1 MDEPLMGVIAIFGCN
16 FAPRGWAFCSGQIV
30 PIAQN
35 TALFSLLGTTYGGNG
50 TSTFAYPDLRGRVPI
65 GQGQGPGLSPYVLG
79 EQSGI
84 ENVTI
89 LSAEMPAHNHG
100 LRVANTSSNLTA
112 PAANASI
119 ANYADLNGDGGQTY
133 SAVAPNINLHATTVG
148 IAGGNQ
154 PHSNIQPYLAINYCI
169 AIQGVFPA
177 RN

>member
-1 MDEPLMGVIAIFGCN
+1 MDAILHQGVG
-16 FAPRGWAFCSGQIV
+16 AFCSGQIV

-112 PAANASI
+112 PAANCI
-119 ANYADLNGDGGQTY
+119 YCQLCRLKWGWWADLQCSCSQHQFTCYY
-133 SAVAPNINLHATTVG
+133 SRYCG
-148 IAGGNQ
+148 WQ
-154 PHSNIQPYLAINYCI
+154 PASQ
-169 AIQGVFPA
+169 
-177 RN
+177 